1 MIHDSYKIRL
11 ELINL
16 LSVSTG
22 IKGLA
27 GGQSLDLKFEN
38 KKISKKN
45 IIKMYKMKTGKLF
58 EYSCLSPFL
67 IAKRSN
73 REIKFAKNFGSNFG
87 LVFQIIDDYLDLISD
102 YNLLGK
108 TPGKDK
114 IQGKSTIINHINKRN
129 IIDFCEKLIEDFISN
144 NKLYFN
150 KWNHL
155 EEIIRYIIKRKY

>member
-1 MIHDSYKIRL
+1 M
-11 ELINL
+11 
-16 LSVSTG
+16 
-22 IKGLA
+22 
-27 GGQSLDLKFEN
+27 
-38 KKISKKN
+38 
-45 IIKMYKMKTGKLF
+45 
-58 EYSCLSPFL
+58 
-67 IAKRSN
+67 
-73 REIKFAKNFGSNFG
+73 
-87 LVFQIIDDYLDLISD
+87 FQIIDDYLDLISD